1 MDNKLAEI
9 DRKDLPLLKS
19 LYKSTEPETYTGYTT
34 IDTYI
39 RWFEQ
44 NPSDTWIND
53 KIKFYSLNGDFS
65 RGTFVATVRCGV
77 KSVPKSK
84 YFS

>member
-1 MDNKLAEI
+1 MENKLTEI
-9 DRKDLPLLKS
+9 NRKDLPLLKS
-19 LYKSTEPETYTGYTT
+19 LYNPNDPETYTGYTT

-44 NPSDTWIND
+44 NPDAKSIND

-65 RGTFVATVRCGV
+65 RGTYAVIVRCDN
-77 KSVPKSK
+77 
-84 YFS
+84 